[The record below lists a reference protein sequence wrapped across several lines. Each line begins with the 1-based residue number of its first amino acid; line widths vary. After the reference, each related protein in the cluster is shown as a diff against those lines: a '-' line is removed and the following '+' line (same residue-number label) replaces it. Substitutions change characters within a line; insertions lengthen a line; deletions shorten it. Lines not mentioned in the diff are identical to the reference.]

1 MIFFHSKKIN
11 QIFSKK
17 RLSNSF
23 LCDIIH
29 SMNCLKGT
37 KGDEKLLEKILF
49 NLIAFSIF
57 IIIFFKIIKKN
68 DTNYVGIL
76 VLQALGVAIS
86 FIEIKIGID
95 ANTFFKTLRYVCSI
109 VIPVLV
115 ILMELRGINFSEVVS
130 SIFAKILMMIGDYK
144 AAKTVLI
151 KMVTKYPES
160 YMGHKLLAKI
170 YEKEGGMRKA
180 IDEYVKLVDIK
191 RNDYKSYFKIADLL
205 NDLGQKN
212 EAIQML
218 ENLMKK
224 KPDSYECSILLGE
237 LLCEQARFKEAEK
250 VYQEA
255 LKYRPTD
262 FDLYYNL
269 GIVYTMLSE
278 FQMAKEM
285 YEKAAEINHRAYGA
299 NYNLGQIALIQG
311 DLDIAKKYFEHSLY
325 GELESKAYY
334 QLAKIYVLK
343 GEKDMAINFLNKA
356 IEIEPELLEM
366 ANKEKVFEEIKEHIT
381 VSVKMENEHQE
392 EKNENETVKYTLK
405 LENQAREYL
414 ESTNL
419 LVRDMN
425 ENTAKLKVE
434 EKVNQIFEDKNKQKE
449 KEREKELEKEEN
461 QKERGS
467 N

>member
-1 MIFFHSKKIN
+1 M
-11 QIFSKK
+11 
-17 RLSNSF
+17 
-23 LCDIIH
+23 
-29 SMNCLKGT
+29 
-37 KGDEKLLEKILF
+37 LEKILF

-57 IIIFFKIIKKN
+57 IIIFFKIIRKN
-68 DTNYVGIL
+68 DTNYIGIL
-76 VLQALGVAIS
+76 ILQAIGIAIS
-86 FIEIKIGID
+86 FIEIKSGIE
-95 ANTFFKTLRYVCSI
+95 ANSFFKNLRYIFSI
-109 VIPVLV
+109 ILPCFV
-115 ILMELRGINFSEVVS
+115 ILMELRGLNFSEVIS
-130 SIFAKILMMIGDYK
+130 GMWAKILMILGEYK
-144 AAKTVLI
+144 PAKNVLI
-151 KMVTKYPES
+151 KLVTKYPES
-160 YMGHKLLAKI
+160 YIGHKLLAKI

-237 LLCEQARFKEAEK
+237 LLCEQARFKEAER

-285 YEKAAEINHRAYGA
+285 YEKAAQINHRAYGA
-299 NYNLGQIALIQG
+299 NYNLGQIAFIQG
-311 DLDIAKKYFEHSLY
+311 DLDVAEKYFEHSLY
-325 GELESKAYY
+325 GELEAKAYY

-366 ANKEKVFEEIKEHIT
+366 ANKEQVFESIKQHIT
-381 VSVKMENEHQE
+381 VSVKMENEHLEKEEE
-392 EKNENETVKYTLK
+392 EKEDRKIEFK
-405 LENQAREYL
+405 LERQAIEYL
-414 ESTNL
+414 ESTNS
-419 LVRDMN
+419 LVRDMS
-425 ENTAKLKVE
+425 ENFAKQKVE
-434 EKVNQIFEDKNKQKE
+434 EKVDKIFEDTKLKKE
-449 KEREKELEKEEN
+449 KELEREKEEN
-461 QKERGS
+461 QKELGS